1 MVSIVTSARENV
13 KCKVCAFFPE
23 ESFFN
28 FSVSSRILE
37 RVVSICFHPC
47 ISE

>member
-1 MVSIVTSARENV
+1 MVSIVTSARDNV

-23 ESFFN
+23 ESFYN
-28 FSVSSRILE
+28 FSVSSCILE
-37 RVVSICFHPC
+37 RVVNICCHPC